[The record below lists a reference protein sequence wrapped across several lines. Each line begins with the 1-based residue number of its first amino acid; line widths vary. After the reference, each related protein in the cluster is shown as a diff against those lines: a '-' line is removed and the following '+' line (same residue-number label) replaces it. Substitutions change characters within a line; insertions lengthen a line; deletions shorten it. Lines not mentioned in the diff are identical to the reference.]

1 MVDDGEDSEMYLH
14 IEGIARNA
22 NSAPAS
28 YVSRIRTAKHTSN
41 HQVEHG
47 FLAKFPGTGMM
58 AWMWKSSISRM
69 WH

>member
-47 FLAKFPGTGMM
+47 FLAK
-58 AWMWKSSISRM
+58 
-69 WH
+69 